1 MYRSQQDDLQYCD
14 ARVADSDDKKATDT
28 DRVPSS
34 PPHLACFTGSSKWLK
49 WLPNRSRQTISELVL
64 VDNDPDW
71 TADSLETLVADLSE
85 FTGLESLHVQAGS
98 GALNDRL
105 SPSAAMA
112 FVGERVSWLKELTL
126 CYYDHCPCLSLAM
139 EVRSFSSL
147 CLSCRDQYLLLY
159 LPLIDYQR
167 RIYTHLRSHTFQRS
181 FL

>member
-14 ARVADSDDKKATDT
+14 ARVADSDDRKATDT

-34 PPHLACFTGSSKWLK
+34 PPHLACFTGSSKWLN

-71 TADSLETLVADLSE
+71 TADSLETLVADLRD

-112 FVGERVSWLKELTL
+112 FVSEKVPWLRELTL

-139 EVRSFSSL
+139 EVRSSSFL
-147 CLSCRDQYLLLY
+147 CSNSRDQYLLLY
-159 LPLIDYQR
+159 LPLINHQR
-167 RIYTHLRSHTFQRS
+167 RIFTPLRSRTFKR
-181 FL
+181 